1 MYTSMNKLSMLFTF
15 SLVIAMAAFISP
27 TAAKAQAVNSTTNLS
42 VPTNLA
48 VFVPCANGGAGEIVL
63 LSGDLHVLLHF
74 TANNNHVTIKSHF
87 QPQGISGTG
96 QSTGDSYQATGV
108 TQETTTFQNDG
119 NPFED
124 TFVNNFR
131 IIGQGPGNNFL
142 VHQTFHVTFNNNG
155 VLTAFQNNFSVD
167 CK

>member
-1 MYTSMNKLSMLFTF
+1 MYISMNKLTTLNTI
-15 SLVIAMAAFISP
+15 SLVIALAAFISP

-42 VPTNLA
+42 IPTNIL
-48 VFVPCANGGAGEIVL
+48 VFVPCANGGAGENVL

-74 TANNNHVTIKSHF
+74 TVNDNHATIKSHF

-96 QSTGDSYQATGV
+96 QSTGANYQATGV
-108 TQETTTFQNDG
+108 TQETTSFQSDG
-119 NPFED
+119 VTYED

-167 CK
+167 C